1 MRYEWPNG
9 NQCAVALSFDVD
21 AESGYVFREPR
32 KAAQQLGEME
42 ERAFGPRTGL
52 PRLLRLLEREQLRAT
67 FFVPGYTL
75 DKYTDRIKAV
85 QAAGHELGCHG
96 NVHET
101 LDQLDEHQ
109 ERAVMERQLELF
121 QRHLGL
127 RPRGYR
133 SPSWELN
140 VRTPSLLKEFGFFY
154 DSSLMGDDVPYEL
167 ATPHGRLLEVPVQW
181 LLDDAPLY
189 RHVYGATNA
198 IADPD
203 RVVRLW
209 SREFKGLH
217 AENGLFCLTMHPWI
231 SGRAGRVDALAELIE
246 YIRGFEGVWWATC
259 GEVADWAAGGE
270 RKREDRWEA

>member
-1 MRYEWPNG
+1 MRYEWPGG
-9 NQCAVALSFDVD
+9 NRCAVVLSFDVD

-52 PRLLRLLEREQLRAT
+52 PRILRLLEQERIRAS

-75 DKYTDRIKAV
+75 VKYTDRIKAI
-85 QAAGHELGCHG
+85 QAAGHELGSHG

-101 LDQLDEHQ
+101 LDQLDEYQ
-109 ERAVMERQLELF
+109 ETAVLEQQLELF
-121 QRHLGL
+121 QHHLSL
-127 RPRGYR
+127 RPSGYR

-140 VRTPSLLKEFGFFY
+140 VRTPALLKQYGFAY
-154 DSSLMGDDVPYEL
+154 DSSLMGDDVPYDL
-167 ATPHGRLLEVPVQW
+167 DTPDGRLVEVPVQW

-203 RVVRLW
+203 RVVRMW
-209 SREFKGLH
+209 SREFKGLY

-231 SGRAGRVDALAELIE
+231 SGRAGRVDALHELIA

-259 GEVADWAAGGE
+259 GEVAEWAAGGE
-270 RKREDRWEA
+270 RRPAGQS

>member
-1 MRYEWPNG
+1 MRYEWPDG
-9 NQCAVALSFDVD
+9 NRCAVVLSFDVD

-52 PRLLRLLEREQLRAT
+52 PRILRLLEQERLRAS

-75 DKYTDRIKAV
+75 AKYTDRIKAI
-85 QAAGHELGCHG
+85 QAAGHELGGHG

-101 LDQLDEHQ
+101 LDQLDEYQ
-109 ERAVMERQLELF
+109 ETAVLEQQLELF
-121 QRHLGL
+121 QHHLSL
-127 RPRGYR
+127 RPSGYR

-140 VRTPSLLKEFGFFY
+140 VRTPALLKRYGFAY

-167 ATPHGRLLEVPVQW
+167 DTPAGRLIEVPVQW

-203 RVVRLW
+203 RVVRMW
-209 SREFKGLH
+209 SREFKGLYE
-217 AENGLFCLTMHPWI
+217 ENGLFCLTMHPWI
-231 SGRAGRVDALAELIE
+231 SGRAGRVDALRELIA
-246 YIRGFEGVWWATC
+246 YIRTFTGVWWATC
-259 GEVADWAAGGE
+259 GEVAEWAAGGE
-270 RKREDRWEA
+270 RRLSV